1 MALVVLGIGW
11 YIAICIIIG
20 VVAGIWLDGKV
31 NTKPIF
37 SVFGLIV
44 GLATGIYGAYRMLL
58 PFIKKGHS

>member
-31 NTKPIF
+31 GTKPIF
-37 SVFGLIV
+37 SVIGLV
-44 GLATGIYGAYRMLL
+44 LGSFTGTYGAYRTLL
-58 PFIKKGHS
+58 PFIRKGSG